1 MQRSS
6 SKFWADLGCILLGGF
21 LTVSG
26 AGKLVIGLLQGET
39 KLFMFTASFAD
50 QPILFVAALAVWTLI
65 LAGGL
70 SYVWAGISG
79 LRQRNRDASALS

>member
-6 SKFWADLGCILLGGF
+6 SKLWADLERILLGGF

-26 AGKLVIGLLQGET
+26 AGKFVIALLHGET

-50 QPILFVAALAVWTLI
+50 QPFLFVATLAVWTLI

-70 SYVWAGISG
+70 SYVWTGISG
-79 LRQRNRDASALS
+79 LRQRNRDASASS